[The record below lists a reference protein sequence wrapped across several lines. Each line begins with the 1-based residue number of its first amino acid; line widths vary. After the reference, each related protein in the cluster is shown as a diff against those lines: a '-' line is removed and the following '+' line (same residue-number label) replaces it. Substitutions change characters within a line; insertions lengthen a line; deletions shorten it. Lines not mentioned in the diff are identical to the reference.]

1 VTESDVKLAESANAK
16 IFVFRIKTNSNIEK
30 LAQQKKVKILT
41 FNVIYELI
49 QGVRELLSKLLEPE
63 IVKNILGQ
71 LKTLA
76 IFRTE
81 KERQIIGGKMINGK
95 IKQGSLIDVIR
106 ENKKIGQ
113 GKITQLQRDKKD
125 TDEVNKG
132 QECGMQFKG
141 NMIIEKGD
149 ILEIYEEGRKKER

>member
-1 VTESDVKLAESANAK
+1 
-16 IFVFRIKTNSNIEK
+16 
-30 LAQQKKVKILT
+30 
-41 FNVIYELI
+41 
-49 QGVRELLSKLLEPE
+49 LLEPE

-106 ENKKIGQ
+106 EI
-113 GKITQLQRDKKD
+113 
-125 TDEVNKG
+125 
-132 QECGMQFKG
+132 
-141 NMIIEKGD
+141 
-149 ILEIYEEGRKKER
+149 RK